1 MIAGLRGR
9 EWQIDCRCFRRLVT
23 RCQVDTLTI
32 FFVLDLGESIAHSY
46 LHFTD
51 TNTWS
56 WREVMEQVFSGKFA
70 SRRLE
75 T

>member
-1 MIAGLRGR
+1 MKVARLEGL
-9 EWQIDCRCFRRLVT
+9 WCDCWTARSEMADRLPLLPAA

-56 WREVMEQVFSGKFA
+56 WREVME
-70 SRRLE
+70 
-75 T
+75 